1 MHDTNIINIP
11 FQTPYVRH
19 LGGVEFGL
27 CADLQYFGV
36 KSYGGIRFDVDTGRV
51 EYYDIK
57 HPFEK
62 LPSSFSDMAVK
73 VYHHTKNT
81 IPYIALN
88 ASPKFL
94 QGHNVYGTD
103 YVYEL
108 VCEMLGV
115 LRDSYPVLW
124 SFLDVQDAHFARID
138 VTYSARLPTDDMM
151 FEVIDM
157 IGRVKTKYRFP
168 DNKRNIFA
176 NTRYW
181 GQAVNRVGYC
191 KMYGKNNEV
200 ADTMKSLRR
209 KARADN
215 RQAHYL
221 LDTVFTPELEQFAKN
236 LIRFEA
242 TNKKQML
249 ENMGIPSNIWQFMLY
264 QKNNPDCMFK
274 MWKFWFSE
282 IFDSM
287 RGEVS
292 MNLDDNYILDLC
304 KKKLTVY
311 KMNIRQELKRL
322 KFNRLKF
329 PFSCKCYHLINLKNY
344 NFTLAY
350 KSETKALNAYRF
362 YCFLREKGYQH
373 AKEVTNKA
381 TFNRTVKLL
390 TDVGVS
396 KAELQSLNGRE
407 IKTVPLVELIQ
418 IDFAN
423 QTPPNYQPVKSRYSG
438 DFDEYLNPL
447 RLVA

>member
-11 FQTPYVRH
+11 FFDTWVRH
-19 LGGVEFGL
+19 LGGTDFGL
-27 CADLQYFGV
+27 VADLQYFGV
-36 KSYGGIRFDVDTGRV
+36 KTYGGVRFDVDTGKV

-62 LPSSFSDMAVK
+62 LPSSFADMAVK

-81 IPYIALN
+81 TPYVALN

-124 SFLDVQDAHFARID
+124 SFLDVKNAHFARID
-138 VTYSARLPTDDMM
+138 VTYFVRLPTDDMA

-200 ADTMKSLRR
+200 ADTVKSLRR
-209 KARADN
+209 KARAGS
-215 RQAHYL
+215 RQAQKL
-221 LDTVFTPELEQFAKN
+221 LDEVFNDNLEQFAKN

-264 QKNNPDCMFK
+264 QKQHPDTNFR

-282 IFDSM
+282 IFDAM

-292 MNLDDNYILDLC
+292 VNLDDSEVLKLC
-304 KKKLTVY
+304 KDKLTTITPTG
-311 KMNIRQELKRL
+311 KLSQ
-322 KFNRLKF
+322 
-329 PFSCKCYHLINLKNY
+329 S
-344 NFTLAY
+344 
-350 KSETKALNAYRF
+350 KALNAYRF
-362 YCFLREKGYQH
+362 YVFIREKGFVH
-373 AKEVTNKA
+373 AKQCTHDR
-381 TFNRTVKLL
+381 TFQRNLKLL
-390 TDVGVS
+390 TDIGIS
-396 KAELQSLNGRE
+396 KAHLQNLNGRE
-407 IKTVPLVELIQ
+407 VKTIPLVELIQ
-418 IDFAN
+418 IDFSN
-423 QTPPNYQPVKSRYSG
+423 QTPPNYELVKSRYSG
-438 DFDEYLNPL
+438 EFDSYLNPL

>member
-1 MHDTNIINIP
+1 MLIGIPYLHLINWYTFKVAMHDTNIINIP
-11 FQTPYVRH
+11 FQAPYVRH

-27 CADLQYFGV
+27 VADLQYFGV
-36 KSYGGIRFDVDTGRV
+36 KSYGGIRFDVDTGKV

-62 LPSSFSDMAVK
+62 LPSSFADMAVK

-115 LRDSYPVLW
+115 MRDSYPVLW
-124 SFLDVQDAHFARID
+124 SFLDVQNAHFARID

-236 LIRFEA
+236 LLRFEA
-242 TNKKQML
+242 TNKKQMI
-249 ENMGIPSNIWQFMLY
+249 ENMGMPSNIWQFMLY

-274 MWKFWFSE
+274 MWKFWFAE

-292 MNLDDNYILDLC
+292 MTLDDSEVLRLC
-304 KKKLTVY
+304 KEKLTTITPKGKISY
-311 KMNIRQELKRL
+311 TKAM
-322 KFNRLKF
+322 
-329 PFSCKCYHLINLKNY
+329 HAY
-344 NFTLAY
+344 NFYIILRS
-350 KSETKALNAYRF
+350 KGFNNTKQTTNEKTFYR
-362 YCFLREKGYQH
+362 
-373 AKEVTNKA
+373 NI
-381 TFNRTVKLL
+381 KLL
-390 TDVGVS
+390 VDIGIS
-396 KAELQSLNGRE
+396 KAHLQNLNGRE
-407 IKTVPLVELIQ
+407 IKTVPLIELIQ

-438 DFDEYLNPL
+438 EFDKYLNPL
-447 RLVA
+447 RIVA